1 MTTTLTTEQREIDLV
16 RRFVDGTPLSP
27 KDFSFGQANHLLF
40 VNAGR
45 GCALTEYGRSLL
57 NGMQPPGDSASCPD
71 EDSYWPPSK
80 ATVHQPSQ
88 EARAPATQ
96 RRPKP
101 APLMCNPT
109 PPEASALDVQ
119 PDGDHYK
126 GMAIQPVQFIEA
138 NNIRFLEGC
147 IIKRACRHGSK
158 SGAGAKD
165 LRKIIHEAQLLLE
178 LRYGEK
184 A

>member
-1 MTTTLTTEQREIDLV
+1 MTTIAYQAIAAM
-16 RRFVDGTPLSP
+16 FADGTPLAP
-27 KDFSFGQANHLLF
+27 ETLVEGRDAGIFGTHGPN
-40 VNAGR
+40 NGW
-45 GCALTEYGRSLL
+45 ALTEYGRSLL

-178 LRYGEK
+178 LRYGEE

>member
-1 MTTTLTTEQREIDLV
+1 MTTIAYQAIAAM
-16 RRFVDGTPLSP
+16 FADGTPLAP
-27 KDFSFGQANHLLF
+27 ETLVEGRD
-40 VNAGR
+40 AGIL
-45 GCALTEYGRSLL
+45 GTHGPNNGWALTEYGRSLL

-178 LRYGEK
+178 LRYGEE

>member
-1 MTTTLTTEQREIDLV
+1 MTTIAYQAIAAM
-16 RRFVDGTPLSP
+16 FADGTPLAP
-27 KDFSFGQANHLLF
+27 ETLVEGRDAGIFGTHGPN
-40 VNAGR
+40 NGW
-45 GCALTEYGRSLL
+45 ALTEYGRSLL

-119 PDGDHYK
+119 PGGDHYREMK
-126 GMAIQPVQFIEA
+126 IQPVQFIEA

-147 IIKRACRHGSK
+147 IIKRAARHDK
-158 SGAGAKD
+158 KTGAGAKD

>member
-27 KDFSFGQANHLLF
+27 EDFTFGQANHLLF
-40 VNAGR
+40 GNAGC
-45 GCALTEYGRSLL
+45 GWALTEYGRSLL

-71 EDSYWPPSK
+71 DDSYLAPNLPGSGWTISK
-80 ATVHQPSQ
+80 AAQHQAGQDALNQ
-88 EARAPATQ
+88 EVR
-96 RRPKP
+96 
-101 APLMCNPT
+101 
-109 PPEASALDVQ
+109 SALDVQ

-158 SGAGAKD
+158 TGAGAKD

-184 A
+184 P